1 MSSCEL
7 KMFGNAGAVAG
18 LAVETGLYPL
28 DTLKTRLQSAQG
40 LHKSGGFK
48 GVYKG
53 LAPVAI
59 ASMPGAALFFVSY
72 ETAKALT
79 EPLVPPAFVP
89 VAHSGSAAIAELFAC
104 LIRVPTEIAKQRKQ
118 TYVGVDKRSSFSILY
133 NAYKLEGIRR
143 GLFRGYLST
152 VARDLPFGVIDIPIW
167 EWLKE
172 QVRRRNNGEVTSFQS
187 ACCGAAA
194 AIVAGTVTTPFDVA
208 KTRIILAEVEHTSAH
223 SLRIQTVLR
232 VIYREAG
239 LRGLFAGCTTR
250 VIALMLGSFV
260 FFGVYEE
267 VKSIVEKKLKD
278 QGTI

>member
-1 MSSCEL
+1 MGSLDEPKAVKL
-7 KMFGNAGAVAG
+7 TYLAPLLAGAVAG
-18 LAVETGLYPL
+18 ISVDVALYPL
-28 DTLKTRLQSAQG
+28 DTLKTRLQSSQG
-40 LHKSGGFK
+40 FQKAGGFR
-48 GVYKG
+48 GVYKAG
-53 LAPVAI
+53 GFAAAATTPLDLAKTRIMLAPEYTATRKLRVQPVLRAIYRESGLRGLFAGCTPRFTAFMAGGFVFFGVYDDCLAPVAI

-79 EPLVPPAFVP
+79 EPL
-89 VAHSGSAAIAELFAC
+89 
-104 LIRVPTEIAKQRKQ
+104 
-118 TYVGVDKRSSFSILY
+118 
-133 NAYKLEGIRR
+133 
-143 GLFRGYLST
+143 
-152 VARDLPFGVIDIPIW
+152 
-167 EWLKE
+167 
-172 QVRRRNNGEVTSFQS
+172 S